1 MPDRSYITY
10 LYGILLGLVFF
21 LLVRSLF
28 SVYYTPGVNTLY
40 NSPVTQQLFPN
51 AMKKLFPTWGYNKAG
66 MYDGQAFTFG
76 QGSFWPESGKGY
88 QPTIYA
94 SGGAS
99 PEGGM
104 RKTLP
109 IPKEV
114 EVGWWSTSP
123 RVERSIHLPVYDDR
137 LQHVEYVTPVGHWDE

>member
-1 MPDRSYITY
+1 MPERSYVTY

-21 LLVRSLF
+21 LLIRSLF
-28 SVYYTPGVNTLY
+28 SVY
-40 NSPVTQQLFPN
+40 
-51 AMKKLFPTWGYNKAG
+51 
-66 MYDGQAFTFG
+66 
-76 QGSFWPESGKGY
+76 WPESGKGY

-123 RVERSIHLPVYDDR
+123 RVERSVHLPVYDDR
-137 LQHVEYVTPVGHWDE
+137 SQHVEYVTPVGHWDE